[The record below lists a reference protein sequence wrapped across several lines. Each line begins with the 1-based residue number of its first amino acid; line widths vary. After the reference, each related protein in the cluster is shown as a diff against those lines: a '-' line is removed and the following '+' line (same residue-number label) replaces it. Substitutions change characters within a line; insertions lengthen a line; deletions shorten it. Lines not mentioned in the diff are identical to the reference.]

1 MILYTLEFVTSSVSM
16 DILEKIEVI
25 KLYNDIKRTLTLKEV
40 SSFNIKHL

>member
-1 MILYTLEFVTSSVSM
+1 MILYTLELVTSSVSM

-25 KLYNDIKRTLTLKEV
+25 KLYNDIKRTLTLKDV

>member
-1 MILYTLEFVTSSVSM
+1 MILYTLELVTSSVSM